1 MSKTCTDHLG
11 NEFRSLKDMC
21 GKYGLKT
28 NLYCNRIKMGWTVE
42 KALTAPIGKSPRK
55 GSRCCDHEG
64 RYFPSI
70 SAMAR
75 HWGVSVKAVHIR
87 LRKGWPLKDALT
99 LGPKESPLK
108 SRKQPTSFFCPVPEP
123 LSEDTPLLRD
133 ALEQMWKTHDADALL
148 EAYRMCLA
156 KNPSEWEQGRINEI
170 YSDNLARLDWE
181 IYDRERHC

>member
-21 GKYGLKT
+21 GKYGLRT
-28 NLYCNRIKMGWTVE
+28 NLYCNRIKMGWTME
-42 KALTAPIGKSPRK
+42 EALTTPIGKNPRK

-64 RYFPSI
+64 RVFPSI

-75 HWGVSVKAVHIR
+75 HWGVSIKAIHSR
-87 LRKGWPLKDALT
+87 LRKGWPLEVALT
-99 LGPKESPLK
+99 WDPKKSPLK
-108 SRKQPTSFFCPVPEP
+108 PCKQPKPFLCPVPEP
-123 LSEDTPLLRD
+123 LPADTPLLRD
-133 ALEQMWKTHDADALL
+133 VFEQMWKIHDADELL

-156 KNPSEWEQGRINEI
+156 KNPNEWEQGRINEI

-181 IYDRERHC
+181 TLV